1 MTSRERRHT
10 VASLA
15 LVLAATTTVSACG
28 AGEAEEPAA
37 QESSSTS
44 SPSPEPTTSA
54 PVPEPEP
61 EPTVEPAD
69 GPWLST
75 KYARFR
81 MPKGWKRVNDVG
93 FSSIAQGDGPGA
105 RGTIH
110 FSIYPAEGQTS
121 LDQAARF
128 TVKDVRDRLKSGA
141 LKRADDVV
149 IGGDTMAFHLTGHQ
163 LFWDVDAYGVL
174 RSGARFVVLFSLDER
189 KPPEENQALIDS
201 MLQTFEFTL

>member
-1 MTSRERRHT
+1 MTSRERRHA

-15 LVLAATTTVSACG
+15 LVLATTTLASACG

-61 EPTVEPAD
+61 TVAPAD

-75 KYARFR
+75 DYARFR
-81 MPKGWKRVNDVG
+81 MPKGWKQINDVG
-93 FSSIAQGDGPGA
+93 FGSIAQGDGPGV

-110 FSIYPAEGQTS
+110 FSIYPADDLTS
-121 LDQAARF
+121 LDQAARYS
-128 TVKDVRDRLKSGA
+128 VKDIRDRLKSGA

-174 RSGARFVVLFSLDER
+174 RSGARFVVLFSLDKR